1 MQAAAPPRS
10 GGPAIRGNGQLL
22 WPSLSLVAARIMR
35 LATDLAGIRVVWLGD
50 QLRFAAQAQ
59 ACKLEAGDGQSECEV
74 GRNVSTD
81 GRYLLQ
87 SQRQI
92 HRLHVERDV
101 ERLNLKRER
110 LDVQRDRG
118 QMIDADMEVAWNAV
132 ESEVEVRG
140 NPAHAAASMTPGPTA
155 GTRDR
160 SSHLV
165 KRASS
170 DRWYPCDS
178 NPPESFG

>member
-1 MQAAAPPRS
+1 MQAAAPPWS
-10 GGPAIRGNGQLL
+10 GGPVIRGNGQLP

-74 GRNVSTD
+74 GRNVSSD

-92 HRLHVERDV
+92 HRLHVERAV
-101 ERLNLKRER
+101 GRLEFK
-110 LDVQRDRG
+110 RDRLECQRARG
-118 QMIDADMEVAWNAV
+118 RMVDAATE
-132 ESEVEVRG
+132 
-140 NPAHAAASMTPGPTA
+140 
-155 GTRDR
+155 
-160 SSHLV
+160 
-165 KRASS
+165 
-170 DRWYPCDS
+170 
-178 NPPESFG
+178 